1 MMLLYL
7 FALYFIRKQIVFGL
21 SFVKKSF
28 FFGLS
33 FIIVYICTRIYCD
46 IVMAYYKRHID
57 DYLEEW
63 HRSSNHKPLLIRGA
77 RQVGKSTAV
86 RQLGKVFK
94 YYLEINLEKQP
105 DLHQFF
111 PDNINVKRTCQ
122 LLSVSTGIPVVP
134 GETLLFIDEI
144 QSCQNAIRALRY
156 FREDFP
162 ELHVIA
168 AGSLLE
174 FTLEDLPSFAVGRIR
189 SFYLYP
195 FSFDDFLSAQGLD
208 ALIQF
213 KKESVVNGTP
223 LPEPIHRQLVEQLR
237 TFYIVGGMP
246 EAVSTWISSQSFL
259 DCKHIHN
266 DILDTYQQDFSKY
279 KKRVSPDLLRQVLRS
294 VALQAGTKFV
304 FAQASRE
311 VPAAAVKDCLRL
323 LSLAGLI
330 KPVKHTAA
338 NGVPLGAEENEK
350 YIKYLF
356 LDLGL
361 MQTLLGLP
369 SEDILLASEVD
380 FVNKGA
386 ASEMF
391 VGLELLKAYDSFVKA
406 EMFYWQNTDKG
417 TQSEIDYL
425 TVIGGKII
433 PVEVK
438 ANTQGK
444 MQSLHLFM
452 EKHGSAYGIRTS
464 LENISSYTHNSHL
477 IKVIPIYAL
486 SAL

>member
-1 MMLLYL
+1 
-7 FALYFIRKQIVFGL
+7 
-21 SFVKKSF
+21 
-28 FFGLS
+28 
-33 FIIVYICTRIYCD
+33 
-46 IVMAYYKRHID
+46 MAYYKRNID
-57 DYLEEW
+57 RQLELW
-63 HRSSNHKPLLIRGA
+63 HTSTNHKPLLIRGA

-86 RQLGKVFK
+86 RQLGKSFTHF
-94 YYLEINLEKQP
+94 LEINLEKRP
-105 DLHQFF
+105 ELHQFF
-111 PDNINVKRTCQ
+111 PDNINVKKTCQ
-122 LLSVSTGIPVVP
+122 MLSITTGVPIVP
-134 GETLLFIDEI
+134 GKTLLFIDEI
-144 QSCQNAIRALRY
+144 QSCQNAIRSLRY
-156 FREDFP
+156 FHEDFP

-174 FTLEDLPSFAVGRIR
+174 FALEELPSFAVGRIR

-213 KKESVVNGTP
+213 KKDSVTNGTP
-223 LPEPIHRQLVEQLR
+223 LPEPIHKQFVEQLR
-237 TFYIVGGMP
+237 TFYLVGGMP
-246 EAVSTWISSQSFL
+246 EAVSTWISSQSFW
-259 DCKHIHN
+259 DCKHVHS

-304 FAQASRE
+304 FAGASRE
-311 VPAAAVKDCLRL
+311 VPAASVKECLRL
-323 LSLAGLI
+323 LTLAGLI
-330 KPVKHTAA
+330 TPVKHTAA

-369 SEDILLASEVD
+369 AEDLLLASEVD
-380 FVNKGA
+380 FVNKGV

-391 VGLELLKAYDSFVKA
+391 VGLELLKAFDCFAKA

-433 PVEVK
+433 PIEVK

-444 MQSLHLFM
+444 MQSLYLFM
-452 EKHGSAYGIRTS
+452 EKHGAAYGIRTS
-464 LENISSYTHNSHL
+464 LENISSYTHNNHL
-477 IKVIPIYAL
+477 IIVVPIYAL
-486 SAL
+486 SHCVAKSL

>member
-1 MMLLYL
+1 MGFFLLYIKL
-7 FALYFIRKQIVFGL
+7 FSYLCSVIKRT
-21 SFVKKSF
+21 
-28 FFGLS
+28 
-33 FIIVYICTRIYCD
+33 YI
-46 IVMAYYKRHID
+46 MAYYKRNID
-57 DYLEEW
+57 RQLELW
-63 HRSSNHKPLLIRGA
+63 HKSANHKPLLIRGA

-86 RQLGKVFK
+86 RQLGKSFTHF
-94 YYLEINLEKQP
+94 LEINLEKQP

-111 PDNINVKRTCQ
+111 PDNINVKQTCQ
-122 LLSVSTGIPVVP
+122 MLSVTTGVPIVP
-134 GETLLFIDEI
+134 GKTLLFIDEI

-174 FTLEDLPSFAVGRIR
+174 FALEDLPSFAVGRIR

-213 KKESVVNGTP
+213 KKDSVSNGTP
-223 LPEPIHRQLVEQLR
+223 LPEPIHKQLVEQLR
-237 TFYIVGGMP
+237 TFYLVGGMP

-259 DCKHIHN
+259 DCKHVHS

-294 VALQAGTKFV
+294 VVLQAGTKFV

-311 VPAAAVKDCLRL
+311 VPAASVKECLRL
-323 LSLAGLI
+323 LTLAGLI
-330 KPVKHTAA
+330 TPVKHTAA

-369 SEDILLASEVD
+369 AEDILLASEMD

-391 VGLELLKAYDSFVKA
+391 VGLELLKAYDCFVKA
-406 EMFYWQNTDKG
+406 ELFYWQNTDKG

-433 PVEVK
+433 PIEVK

-464 LENISSYTHNSHL
+464 LENISSYTHNNHL

-486 SAL
+486 SALRNI